1 MTSLTSTK
9 NIFTSC
15 ICSARSKSVTVKMP
29 LSERHFLFFFGV
41 VALRQ
46 CNQVIQ
52 QCIELAYLL
61 RREL

>member
-1 MTSLTSTK
+1 MTSLTSMK

-29 LSERHFLFFFGV
+29 LSERHFLFFFV

-61 RREL
+61 RCEL

>member
-15 ICSARSKSVTVKMP
+15 ICSARSKSATVKMP
-29 LSERHFLFFFGV
+29 LNLSGLFLFFFV

-52 QCIELAYLL
+52 QCIELANLL
-61 RREL
+61 RCEL

>member
-1 MTSLTSTK
+1 MTSLTSMK
-9 NIFTSC
+9 NIFISC
-15 ICSARSKSVTVKMP
+15 ICSARSKSEMP
-29 LSERHFLFFFGV
+29 LSERHFLFFFV

-52 QCIELAYLL
+52 QRIELAYLL

>member
-15 ICSARSKSVTVKMP
+15 ICSARSKPVTVKMP
-29 LSERHFLFFFGV
+29 LSERHFLFFFV

>member
-29 LSERHFLFFFGV
+29 LSERHFLFFFAA
-41 VALRQ
+41 ALRQ
-46 CNQVIQ
+46 SNQVIQ